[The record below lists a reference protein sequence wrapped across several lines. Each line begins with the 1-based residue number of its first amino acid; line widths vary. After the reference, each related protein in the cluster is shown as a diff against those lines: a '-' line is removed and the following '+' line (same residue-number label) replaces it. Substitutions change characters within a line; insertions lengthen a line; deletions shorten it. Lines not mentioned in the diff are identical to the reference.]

1 MARGTVLVV
10 DDEPALIEAVSFQ
23 LEKAQYEVLVA
34 RNGNDA
40 LQVARSRHPD
50 LILLDINLPGLDG
63 LEVCQTLRAENFTN
77 TILLLSARGEE
88 IDKVVGLEV
97 GADDY
102 VTKPFSA
109 RELVARV
116 RAHLRRQKREEA
128 PPRRGLTIDEKAR
141 RVFLD
146 ENEIELSPKEYDLLE
161 MFARH
166 SGQVLTRDQL
176 LAQIWGY
183 DYDGEARVVNV
194 TVGRLRDKLDNPA
207 RITAVRGIGYRF
219 DL

>member
-128 PPRRGLTIDEKAR
+128 PPRRGLTINEKAR
-141 RVFLD
+141 RVFLY

>member
-10 DDEPALIEAVSFQ
+10 DDEPALIEEVSFQ

>member
-128 PPRRGLTIDEKAR
+128 PPRRGLTINEKAR

>member
-1 MARGTVLVV
+1 
-10 DDEPALIEAVSFQ
+10 
-23 LEKAQYEVLVA
+23 
-34 RNGNDA
+34 
-40 LQVARSRHPD
+40 
-50 LILLDINLPGLDG
+50 
-63 LEVCQTLRAENFTN
+63 
-77 TILLLSARGEE
+77 
-88 IDKVVGLEV
+88 
-97 GADDY
+97 
-102 VTKPFSA
+102 
-109 RELVARV
+109 
-116 RAHLRRQKREEA
+116 
-128 PPRRGLTIDEKAR
+128 
-141 RVFLD
+141 
-146 ENEIELSPKEYDLLE
+146 

>member
-1 MARGTVLVV
+1 MRGTVLVV

>member
-207 RITAVRGIGYRF
+207 RITAGRGIGYRF

>member
-102 VTKPFSA
+102 VPKPFSA

>member
-128 PPRRGLTIDEKAR
+128 PRRGLTIDQKAR

-146 ENEIELSPKEYDLLE
+146 ESEIELSPKEYDLLE

-207 RITAVRGIGYRF
+207 RITAVRGIGYAF

>member
-1 MARGTVLVV
+1 MRGTVLVV

-40 LQVARSRHPD
+40 LQVARSRLPD

-128 PPRRGLTIDEKAR
+128 PPRRGLSIDEKAR

-146 ENEIELSPKEYDLLE
+146 ESEVELSPKEFDLLE

-176 LAQIWGY
+176 LAQVWGY

-194 TVGRLRDKLDNPA
+194 TVGRLRDKLGDPA
-207 RITAVRGIGYRF
+207 RITAVRGVGYRF

>member
-88 IDKVVGLEV
+88 IDKVVVDSGVLE
-97 GADDY
+97 
-102 VTKPFSA
+102 P
-109 RELVARV
+109 
-116 RAHLRRQKREEA
+116 
-128 PPRRGLTIDEKAR
+128 
-141 RVFLD
+141 
-146 ENEIELSPKEYDLLE
+146 
-161 MFARH
+161 
-166 SGQVLTRDQL
+166 
-176 LAQIWGY
+176 
-183 DYDGEARVVNV
+183 
-194 TVGRLRDKLDNPA
+194 
-207 RITAVRGIGYRF
+207 
-219 DL
+219 

>member
-97 GADDY
+97 GADDC

>member
-23 LEKAQYEVLVA
+23 LEKAQYEVLIA

-40 LQVARSRHPD
+40 LEMARSHLPD

-63 LEVCQTLRAENFTN
+63 LEVCQTLRAENFTK

-116 RAHLRRQKREEA
+116 RAHLRRQKREDS
-128 PPRRGLTIDEKAR
+128 PPRRGLLIDEKAR
-141 RVFLD
+141 RVFID
-146 ENEIELSPKEYDLLE
+146 ESELELTPKEYDLLE

-176 LAQIWGY
+176 LSKVWGY
-183 DYDGEARVVNV
+183 DYEGEARVVNV
-194 TVGRLRDKLDNPA
+194 TVGRLREKLDNPA
-207 RITAVRGIGYRF
+207 RITAVRGVGYRF

>member
-128 PPRRGLTIDEKAR
+128 PPRRGLTINEKAL

>member
-40 LQVARSRHPD
+40 LQVARSRRPD
-50 LILLDINLPGLDG
+50 LILLDITLPGLDG

>member
-128 PPRRGLTIDEKAR
+128 PRRGLTIDQKAR

-146 ENEIELSPKEYDLLE
+146 ESEIELSPKEYDLLE